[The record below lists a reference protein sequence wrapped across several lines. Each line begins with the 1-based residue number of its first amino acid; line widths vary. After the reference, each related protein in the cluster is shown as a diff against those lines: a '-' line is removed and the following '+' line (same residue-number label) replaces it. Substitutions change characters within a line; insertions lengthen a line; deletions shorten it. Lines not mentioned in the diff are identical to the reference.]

1 MASTSPWLILL
12 KKLLFSSFYLRHTI
26 GRMAKSTNLFLVGL
40 MGAGK
45 STIGR
50 QLAKS
55 LGCEFID
62 SDHEIEARTGANI
75 PLIFDVEGEAGFRQR
90 EKKIIDDLT
99 QREHIVLATGG
110 GVVLDPE
117 NRAHLHARGLVVYLY
132 ATVDQHLARTT
143 KNRKHPQKQTTKPQ
157 THNKKHKQKH
167 NPHKHKNTKHNNNT
181 GRRTVK

>member
-75 PLIFDVEGEAGFRQR
+75 PR
-90 EKKIIDDLT
+90 
-99 QREHIVLATGG
+99 GG
-110 GVVLDPE
+110 GGGGG
-117 NRAHLHARGLVVYLY
+117 AG
-132 ATVDQHLARTT
+132 
-143 KNRKHPQKQTTKPQ
+143 
-157 THNKKHKQKH
+157 
-167 NPHKHKNTKHNNNT
+167 
-181 GRRTVK
+181 GRRRGGGSGDDRAQ

>member
-1 MASTSPWLILL
+1 MASTSPWLFLL

-75 PLIFDVEGEAGFRQR
+75 PLIFDVEGEAGGRR
-90 EKKIIDDLT
+90 
-99 QREHIVLATGG
+99 RGGGGGGGRARRGRGGRATGG
-110 GVVLDPE
+110 GG
-117 NRAHLHARGLVVYLY
+117 GL
-132 ATVDQHLARTT
+132 
-143 KNRKHPQKQTTKPQ
+143 
-157 THNKKHKQKH
+157 
-167 NPHKHKNTKHNNNT
+167 
-181 GRRTVK
+181 

>member
-1 MASTSPWLILL
+1 MASTSPWLFLL

-62 SDHEIEARTGANI
+62 SDQGVGAR
-75 PLIFDVEGEAGFRQR
+75 
-90 EKKIIDDLT
+90 
-99 QREHIVLATGG
+99 GG
-110 GVVLDPE
+110 GGGP
-117 NRAHLHARGLVVYLY
+117 RGGGGGGG
-132 ATVDQHLARTT
+132 AG
-143 KNRKHPQKQTTKPQ
+143 
-157 THNKKHKQKH
+157 
-167 NPHKHKNTKHNNNT
+167 
-181 GRRTVK
+181 GRRRGGGGGGGRAQRGH

>member
-1 MASTSPWLILL
+1 MASTSPWLFLL

-26 GRMAKSTNLFLVGL
+26 GRMAKSTNLFLDGL

-55 LGCEFID
+55 LGYEILD

-75 PLIFDVEGEAGFRQR
+75 PRIFDVEGEAGFRQR

-110 GVVLDPE
+110 GVVLVSVF
-117 NRAHLHARGLVVYLY
+117 RAFLLVCGLVVFL
-132 ATVDQHLARTT
+132 
-143 KNRKHPQKQTTKPQ
+143 
-157 THNKKHKQKH
+157 
-167 NPHKHKNTKHNNNT
+167 
-181 GRRTVK
+181 